1 MRPLAPFTVAL
12 LAALAG
18 SCAPATRGGGVRLE
32 RGARAE
38 VVESRAQTADR
49 TVQLDRARAKSLTVK
64 TSYGG
69 LGRNVARV
77 SVVAGLAVLGLLL
90 GAAGAPS
97 PPDTRLTLGLYL
109 AAAASFTAA
118 LVTAWRFFL

>member
-1 MRPLAPFTVAL
+1 M
-12 LAALAG
+12 
-18 SCAPATRGGGVRLE
+18 
-32 RGARAE
+32 
-38 VVESRAQTADR
+38 
-49 TVQLDRARAKSLTVK
+49 K

-77 SVVAGLAVLGLLL
+77 GVVAGLVSLGLLL

-109 AAAASFTAA
+109 AATASFTAA